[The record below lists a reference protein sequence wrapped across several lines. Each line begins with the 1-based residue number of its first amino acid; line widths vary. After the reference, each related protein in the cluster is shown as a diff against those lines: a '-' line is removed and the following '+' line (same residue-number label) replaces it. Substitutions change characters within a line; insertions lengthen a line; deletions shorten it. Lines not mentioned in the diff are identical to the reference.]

1 MCFVFFKLFFSL
13 RYRGRP
19 TPAPVGGRQIQEK
32 VEQPEAGGCTHASEE
47 MVKKKDNSNTHT
59 IKYRP
64 VVLDDVR
71 TRILSKRKLCGH
83 SCSSTVRKVAN

>member
-1 MCFVFFKLFFSL
+1 M
-13 RYRGRP
+13 
-19 TPAPVGGRQIQEK
+19 QEK

-64 VVLDDVR
+64 VVLGDVR

-83 SCSSTVRKVAN
+83 SCSSTVRKVPN